1 MTDLAANAFREGYTA
16 RHANTATNPYRQAI
30 RAFKDADSQDML
42 RRLARHWD
50 EGFACAVSQ
59 AASPGR
65 ERSERESAHDESQS

>member
-1 MTDLAANAFREGYTA
+1 MTDLAADAFRQGYNA

-59 AASPGR
+59 AASPRSSIKRAR
-65 ERSERESAHDESQS
+65 EPDDPDQL